1 MLVQESEKILKD
13 HFGYARFRPLQK
25 EIIDAVLNEKDV
37 MALMPTG
44 GGKSLCYQVP
54 AMVFSGLCIVVS
66 PLIALMKNQVAAL
79 AQHNIPAA
87 YLNST
92 QSSEEQEAIEHKC
105 FNKEIKLLYISP
117 EKLAT
122 DTFLNFLKI
131 IQVSMFAIDEAHCIS
146 SWGHDFRPEYAK
158 LNRIK
163 EFFPT
168 KPIIA
173 LTATAD
179 KVTQQ
184 DIINQLQLNDY
195 ELFTSSFDRPNIRL
209 NVTSG
214 FNRLERIIRF
224 LNSRPNQTGLIY
236 CLTRQE
242 TEQIAEK
249 LQEAGF
255 VARYYHAGLN
265 NQERSQIQSS
275 FLSDEIRIVCAT
287 VAFGMG
293 IHKNNVRFVIHYNMP
308 RNLESYYQEIG
319 RAGRDQEI
327 SDAILFYSFKDV
339 IHWRT
344 LIAESKA
351 NHDSDNNQLKMAKL
365 ARIQQYAEASICRR
379 RILLNYFGEP
389 ATEDC
394 GNCDVCRKPRSR
406 FDATL
411 LAKKALSACIR
422 LKEQVQIPILIDVL
436 RGNKTALIAEK
447 GYDEIKTF
455 GSAANVSYHE
465 WKDYLQ
471 QMINLGVFEI
481 AYNDDFVLK
490 RGTLSP
496 HVLYEDYTVELAL
509 PEFDFSQK
517 DEQPR
522 TKTEMLYEE
531 LFEKLRI
538 LRQEVATEQ
547 DIPVKEVFND
557 YTLSELA
564 KGRPTTL
571 ASLEMISGVTEK
583 KAGDFGRSF
592 LKLIR
597 EFLIEQY
604 HNGETIKGALY
615 LITYKFYEQN
625 LSPEEIAK
633 EQNLPT
639 DDIYEHLVQLYELGH
654 EVELLKFISR
664 QELDKILA
672 ALRLKGNEV
681 KLADIVTHFEGEYD
695 SFKLKIAWAV
705 YQKMLDGD

>member
-13 HFGYARFRPLQK
+13 YFGYARFRPLQK
-25 EIIDAVLNEKDV
+25 EIISAILEGKDV
-37 MALMPTG
+37 LALMPTG

-54 AMVFSGLCIVVS
+54 ALMFNGLCIVVS

-79 AQHNIPAA
+79 AQYNIPAA

-92 QSSEEQEAIEHKC
+92 QNSEEQEHIENKC

-117 EKLAT
+117 EKLT
-122 DTFLNFLKI
+122 SETFLNFLKI

-146 SWGHDFRPEYAK
+146 TWGHDFRPEYSK
-158 LNRIK
+158 LSKIK
-163 EFFPT
+163 EFFPN
-168 KPIIA
+168 KPIVA

-179 KVTQQ
+179 IITRQ
-184 DIINQLQLNDY
+184 DIINQLQLTDY
-195 ELFTSSFDRPNIRL
+195 ELFTASFDRPNIRL
-209 NVTSG
+209 NVTTG
-214 FNRLERIIRF
+214 FHKTERIIRF
-224 LNSRPNQTGLIY
+224 LNSRPNQTGLVY

-242 TEQIAEK
+242 TEEVTEK

-255 VARYYHAGLN
+255 EACCYHAGLTS
-265 NQERSQIQSS
+265 QERSRVQNG

-327 SDAILFYSFKDV
+327 SDVILFYSFKDV

-344 LIAESKA
+344 LIAESKT
-351 NHDSDNNQLKMAKL
+351 NHELDNNQLKMAKL
-365 ARIQQYAEASICRR
+365 ARMQQFAEASICRR
-379 RILLNYFGEP
+379 RILLNYFGE
-389 ATEDC
+389 AVAEDC
-394 GNCDVCRKPRSR
+394 GTCDVCRKPRSR

-422 LKEQVQIPILIDVL
+422 LKETVQMPVLIDVL
-436 RGNKTALIAEK
+436 RGNKTALVAEK

-455 GSAANVSYHE
+455 GSAANVSYPE

-471 QMINLGVFEI
+471 QMTNLGIFSI
-481 AYNDDFVLK
+481 AYDDNFVLK
-490 RGTLSP
+490 RGTLSAQ
-496 HVLYEDYTVELAL
+496 VLFEDYVVELAL

-517 DEQPR
+517 GDQPR
-522 TKTEMLYEE
+522 SKSEMLYEE

-538 LRQEVATEQ
+538 LRQELATAH
-547 DIPVKEVFND
+547 DLPAKEVFND

-571 ASLEMISGVTEK
+571 SNIEMISGVSPD
-583 KAGDFGRSF
+583 KAEQFGRAF

-604 HNGETIKGALY
+604 HNGEKVEGALC
-615 LITYKFYEQN
+615 LITYKFYEQD
-625 LSPEEIAK
+625 LSPKDIAK
-633 EQNLPT
+633 EQNLPVT
-639 DDIYEHLVQLYELGH
+639 EIYEHLVQLYELGH
-654 EVELLKFISR
+654 EVELLRFISR
-664 QELDKILA
+664 QELDHILSTV
-672 ALRLKGNEV
+672 RLKGNEV
-681 KLADIVTHFEGEYD
+681 KPEEIIAHFEGEYD
-695 SFKLKIAWAV
+695 PFKLKIAWAV
-705 YQKMLDGD
+705 YQKMQEGE

>member
-1 MLVQESEKILKD
+1 MLVQESERILKEY
-13 HFGYARFRPLQK
+13 FGYARFRPLQK
-25 EIIDAVLNEKDV
+25 EIITAILDDKDV
-37 MALMPTG
+37 LALMPTG

-54 AMVFSGLCIVVS
+54 ALVKNGLCIVVS

-92 QSSEEQEAIEHKC
+92 QSSEEQEKIENQC
-105 FNKEIKLLYISP
+105 FNKEIKLLYIAP
-117 EKLAT
+117 EKLVNE
-122 DTFLNFLKI
+122 TFLNFLKV

-146 SWGHDFRPEYAK
+146 AWGHDFRPEYGK
-158 LNRIK
+158 LGRIK
-163 EFFPT
+163 EEFPN

-179 KVTQQ
+179 KTTRQ
-184 DIINQLQLNDY
+184 DIVQQLQIEDC
-195 ELFTSSFDRPNIRL
+195 EVFTAPFDRPNIRL
-209 NVTSG
+209 NVTTG
-214 FNRLERIIRF
+214 FHRMERIIKF
-224 LNSRPNQTGLIY
+224 LHSRPNQTGLIY

-242 TEQIAEK
+242 TEHIAHK

-255 VARYYHAGLN
+255 EAAHYHAGLN
-265 NQERSQIQSS
+265 STELNHRQSA
-275 FLSDEIRIVCAT
+275 FLNDEIRIVCAT

-344 LIAESKA
+344 LIAESQNNQDQD
-351 NHDSDNNQLKMAKL
+351 NHQLKMAKL
-365 ARIQQYAEASICRR
+365 ARMQQYAESSICRR
-379 RILLNYFGEP
+379 RILMNYFDEP
-389 ATEDC
+389 LQEDC
-394 GNCDVCRKPRSR
+394 GNCDVCRKPRSK

-422 LKEQVQIPILIDVL
+422 LKESVQMPVLIDVL

-447 GYDEIKTF
+447 EYDRIKTF
-455 GSAANVSYHE
+455 GSASDVSYHE

-471 QMINLGVFEI
+471 QMINLGILDI
-481 AYNDDFVLK
+481 AYDQAYVLK
-490 RGTLSP
+490 QGPLG
-496 HVLYEDYTVELAL
+496 HQVLYEDYKVTLAL
-509 PEFDFSQK
+509 PEFDFSQR
-517 DEQPR
+517 EGQPR
-522 TKTEMLYEE
+522 TKSEMLYEE

-538 LRQEVATEQ
+538 VRQELAVEHE
-547 DIPVKEVFND
+547 IPAKEVFND

-571 ASLEMISGVTEK
+571 SNIGMISGVTPQ
-583 KAGDFGRSF
+583 KAENFGLPF

-604 HNGETIKGALY
+604 HNGEKIKGALY
-615 LITYKFYEQN
+615 LITHKFYEQD
-625 LSPEEIAK
+625 LTPEEIAR
-633 EQNLPT
+633 EQGLPVEE
-639 DDIYEHLVQLYELGH
+639 IYEHLVILYELGY
-654 EVELLKFISR
+654 EVELLKFINR
-664 QELDKILA
+664 QELDQILA
-672 ALRLKGNEV
+672 TLRLKNDQV
-681 KLADIVTHFEGEYD
+681 KLDELTQQYQDDYD
-695 SFKLKIAWAV
+695 PFKIKIAWAV
-705 YQKMLDGD
+705 YQKMQED

>member
-13 HFGYARFRPLQK
+13 YFGYSRFRPLQK
-25 EIIDAVLNEKDV
+25 EIITAVLNNQDV
-37 MALMPTG
+37 LALMPTG

-54 AMVFSGLCIVVS
+54 AMVKEGICIVVS
-66 PLIALMKNQVAAL
+66 PLVALMKNQVAAL

-92 QSSEEQEAIEHKC
+92 QSGEVQEMVESKC

-117 EKLAT
+117 EKLVT

-146 SWGHDFRPEYAK
+146 TWGHDFRLEYGK
-158 LNRIK
+158 LHRIK
-163 EFFPT
+163 EEFPN

-179 KVTQQ
+179 KITRQ
-184 DIINQLQLNDY
+184 DIINQLQLNNY

-209 NVTSG
+209 HVTNG
-214 FNRLERIIRF
+214 FNRSERIIKF

-242 TEQIAEK
+242 TEQIAEQLK
-249 LQEAGF
+249 KAGF
-255 VARYYHAGLN
+255 QALCYHAGLN
-265 NQERSQIQSS
+265 AQERNRIQKG
-275 FLSDEIRIVCAT
+275 FLNDEVRIVCAT

-319 RAGRDQEI
+319 RAGRDQEM

-351 NHDSDNNQLKMAKL
+351 NKDTDNNQLKMAKL
-365 ARIQQYAEASICRR
+365 TRMQQYAEASICRR
-379 RILLNYFGEP
+379 RILLSYFGEP
-389 ATEDC
+389 PQEDC
-394 GNCDVCRKPRSR
+394 GNCDVCRKPRSK

-422 LKEQVQIPILIDVL
+422 LKEQVQMPTLIDVL

-455 GSAANVSYHE
+455 GSAANIDYHE

-481 AYNDDFVLK
+481 AYDDNFTLK
-490 RGTLSP
+490 RGLLS
-496 HVLYEDYTVELAL
+496 HQVLYEDYLVTLAL

-517 DEQPR
+517 QAQPR

-538 LRQEVATEQ
+538 QRQEVATESNV
-547 DIPVKEVFND
+547 PVKEVFND

-564 KGRPTTL
+564 KGRPTTPHHM
-571 ASLEMISGVTEK
+571 EMISGVTPQ
-583 KAGDFGRSF
+583 KASTFGKNF

-604 HNGETIKGALY
+604 HNGEKIKDALQ
-615 LITYKFYEQN
+615 LITYKFYEQD
-625 LSPEEIAK
+625 LTPEEIAR
-633 EQNLPT
+633 EQNLPI
-639 DDIYEHLVQLYELGH
+639 DDVYEHLVKLYEMGY
-654 EVELLKFISR
+654 EVELLKFINR

-672 ALRLKGNEV
+672 ALRLKGSDV
-681 KLADIVTHFEGEYD
+681 TLADMMQHFEGDYD
-695 SFKLKIAWAV
+695 TFKLKIAWAV
-705 YQKMLDGD
+705 YQKMQDGD